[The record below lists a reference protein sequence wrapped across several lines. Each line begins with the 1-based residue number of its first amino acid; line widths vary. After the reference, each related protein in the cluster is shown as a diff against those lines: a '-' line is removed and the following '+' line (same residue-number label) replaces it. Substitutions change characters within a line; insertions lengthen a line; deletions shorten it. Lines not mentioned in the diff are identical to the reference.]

1 MTALWDFFENL
12 DEIVYVSDMDT
23 YEIIYMNRR
32 ARDMHRISS
41 NEDMKGRMCYE
52 VLQGCLTPCA
62 MCHNDKLRPG
72 EFYEWTYYNPIL
84 GKTFAVKDTMLEKDG
99 RRYHMK
105 LTIDITIQERQ
116 KQAIREF
123 TANETLINEGL
134 RLALSAQTPDKSL
147 EVLLQYLGQSLKS
160 DRVYIFEETPDH
172 TFNNTYEW
180 CANGVT
186 PQKDN
191 LQNVPYATVQI
202 WYQSFMKNQNI
213 LIKDLEHIRSSDPL
227 AYDYLV
233 PQSIHSLVVSPL
245 IFNKEIIGFY
255 GIDNPPQEFLNHISV
270 MFQVM
275 GHFIVSILK
284 RRDLVKR
291 LEALSY
297 YDQLTGA
304 KNRHGMNDFIASV
317 NHEESIGILYC
328 DVMGLKKV
336 NDTLGH
342 LAGDALLIRAYQC
355 LLRQFPGDFIFRIG
369 GDEFL
374 VMHSG
379 ISEEYLNRQ
388 VQLLKEDMPRHS
400 LSMALGWVWRPRCA
414 GQITELLKEAD
425 QRMYDDKRAYYQAF
439 PNERRSSNRPRSS
452 SDT

>member
-1 MTALWDFFENL
+1 MAALWDFFENL

-23 YEIIYMNRR
+23 YEVVYMNRR
-32 ARDMHRISS
+32 AREVHGISS
-41 NEDMKGRMCYE
+41 REDLKGQMCYE
-52 VLQGCLTPCA
+52 LLHSSLTPCA
-62 MCHNDKLRPG
+62 TCHNDKLRPG

-84 GKTFAVKDTMLEKDG
+84 GKTLSVKDTMLVENG
-99 RRYHMK
+99 RRYHLK
-105 LTIDITIQERQ
+105 LTIDITLQEQQ

-123 TANETLINEGL
+123 TANESLINECL
-134 RLALSAQTPDKSL
+134 RHALSAPTPEKSL
-147 EVLLQYLGQSLKS
+147 ESLLQYLGQALNC
-160 DRVYIFEETPDH
+160 DRVYIFEQTPEH
-172 TFNNTYEW
+172 TYNNTYEW
-180 CANGVT
+180 CAKGVT

-191 LQNVPYATVQI
+191 LQNVPYATVEI
-202 WYQSFMKNQNI
+202 WYQSFLNNRNV
-213 LIKDLEHIRSSDPL
+213 LIKDLEHIRTSDPL
-227 AYDYLV
+227 AYEYLS
-233 PQSIHSLVVSPL
+233 PQNIHSLVVSPL

-255 GIDNPPQEFLNHISV
+255 GIDNPPQESLNHISV

-275 GHFIVSILK
+275 GHFIVSILR

-317 NHEESIGILYC
+317 DHEKSIGLLYC

-342 LAGDALLIRAYQC
+342 LEGDALLVRAYQC
-355 LLRQFPGDFIFRIG
+355 LLDHFPKDFIFRVG

-379 ISEEYLNRQ
+379 ISKEYLESQ
-388 VQLLKEDMPRHS
+388 VGLLRKAMPAYS
-400 LSMALGWVWRPRCA
+400 LAMSLGWVWSPRCA

-425 QRMYDDKRAYYQAF
+425 RRMYDDKRAYYQAY
-439 PNERRSSNRPRSS
+439 PNERRAANRPPRQ
-452 SDT
+452 DM